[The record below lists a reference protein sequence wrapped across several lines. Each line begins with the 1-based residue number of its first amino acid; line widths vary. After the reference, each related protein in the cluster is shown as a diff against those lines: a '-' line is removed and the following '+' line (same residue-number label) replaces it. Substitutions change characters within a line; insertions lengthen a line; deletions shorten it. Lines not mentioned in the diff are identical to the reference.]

1 MDASVHSTIRQA
13 PPRDGVPQVVAI
25 HTVPGGPCLLYFGLL
40 YFEHLPALGADAEA
54 TFMKIAIVYP
64 EFYTVA
70 GIARYL
76 ESFLGNL
83 PKDSPPIMVITGT
96 PIGAPRSFAGVEM
109 VHVPLSANRAS
120 LLGWGLAVRA
130 LLIRLYAE
138 GRITCVN
145 FHIPPL
151 IPGLVLPAHIP
162 MILTAHT
169 TYLGMSGRFYP
180 ERHYR
185 SQWNAAALAIKMW
198 MERRILAGTSKV
210 IALTEQGRAEVMLYG
225 FKGPIAVV
233 ANGADTAHFHPEPA
247 ATKDVDVLF
256 AGRIERRK
264 GSRPMVELC
273 KLLVAA
279 RPSIRIE
286 IIGYGDDDAWV
297 RSELGPLQ
305 PAVHMAGKTPFAQMN
320 AQYNRSRV
328 YVSTSYY
335 EGLPGTCLEAMAA
348 GLPAVVWDFP
358 FYQGLVQDG
367 RTGYIVKPN
376 DLGAMRDKVLALI
389 DDPRAAQL
397 GQAGREWL
405 VSRYDWHTLAR
416 QIVHELAAPM

>member
-1 MDASVHSTIRQA
+1 
-13 PPRDGVPQVVAI
+13 
-25 HTVPGGPCLLYFGLL
+25 
-40 YFEHLPALGADAEA
+40 
-54 TFMKIAIVYP
+54 MKIAIVYP

-76 ESFLGNL
+76 ESFLANL
-83 PKDSPPIMVITGT
+83 PAGSPPIMLITGT
-96 PIGAPRSFAGVEM
+96 PVGAAHSFPGVEI

-120 LLGWGLAVRA
+120 LLAWGLAVRT
-130 LLIRLYAE
+130 LLIRLHAQ
-138 GRITCVN
+138 GRINCVN
-145 FHIPPL
+145 FHVPPL

-198 MERRILAGTSKV
+198 MERRILAHTSKV
-210 IALTEQGRAEVMLYG
+210 IALTEQGRAEVMLYR
-225 FKGPIAVV
+225 FKGPIAVI
-233 ANGADTAHFHPEPA
+233 ANGADTAHFFPEPA
-247 ATKDVDVLF
+247 IAKEVDVLF

-286 IIGYGDDDAWV
+286 IIGYGDDDTWV
-297 RSELGPLQ
+297 RSELERLG

-320 AQYNRSRV
+320 GQYNRSRV

-358 FYQGLVQDG
+358 FYQDLVQQG
-367 RTGYIVKPN
+367 RTGFVIRPN
-376 DLGAMRDKVLALI
+376 DLAGMRDKVFALL
-389 DDPRAAQL
+389 DDPRTAGQL
-397 GQAGREWL
+397 GHAGRQWL
-405 VSRYDWHTLAR
+405 VSRYDWRTLAQ
-416 QIVHELAAPM
+416 QIVAELGR

>member
-1 MDASVHSTIRQA
+1 MRLFTAVFT
-13 PPRDGVPQVVAI
+13 
-25 HTVPGGPCLLYFGLL
+25 GLL
-40 YFEHLPALGADAEA
+40 YFERLPALSADAEA

-76 ESFLGNL
+76 ESFLANL
-83 PKDSPPIMVITGT
+83 PQDAPPILVITGT
-96 PIGAPRSFAGVEM
+96 ATGAPRSFAGVEM
-109 VHVPLSANRAS
+109 IHVPLSSNRAS
-120 LLGWGLAVRA
+120 LLAWGLAVRA
-130 LLIRLYAE
+130 LLIRLYSE
-138 GRITCVN
+138 DRITCVN

-180 ERHYR
+180 QRHYR

-198 MERRILAGTSKV
+198 MERRILAHTSKV

-233 ANGADTAHFHPEPA
+233 PNGADTAHFFPEA
-247 ATKDVDVLF
+247 GAVKDVDVLF
-256 AGRIERRK
+256 AGRIEKRK

-273 KLLVAA
+273 KRLVAA
-279 RPSIRIE
+279 KPSIRIE
-286 IIGYGDDDAWV
+286 IIGYGDDDEWV
-297 RSELGPLQ
+297 RSQLEPLQ

-358 FYQGLVQDG
+358 FYHGLVQPD
-367 RTGYIVKPN
+367 RTGYLIEPN
-376 DLGAMRDKVLALI
+376 DLDAMRDKVLALI
-389 DDPRAAQL
+389 DDPHAAQL
-397 GQAGREWL
+397 GRAGREWL
-405 VSRYDWHTLAR
+405 VTRYDWQILAK